1 MWIRIDNQDVGS
13 EAATIERVRNSSLV
27 KWICAENSAGL
38 KLGTE
43 AADQVTGSPTNF
55 GPIPAGTRAVQLPDN
70 GFNSYFLTVF
80 GRPESSSACEC
91 ERFHESFNE
100 HSTAD
105 QFPGMDRVGLRR
117 IRALKGDM

>member
-43 AADQVTGSPTNF
+43 ATDSM
-55 GPIPAGTRAVQLPDN
+55 
-70 GFNSYFLTVF
+70 TVR
-80 GRPESSSACEC
+80 GRGLVGERSVCSKVDREDGWSGRKCEC
-91 ERFHESFNE
+91 RHE
-100 HSTAD
+100 
-105 QFPGMDRVGLRR
+105 
-117 IRALKGDM
+117 